1 MKSTL
6 IKNRIEYVLNI
17 IEDLINFNLPED
29 IYLKLKESFPTA
41 FDENNPARM
50 LEVYIIHNALNS
62 EIRMDM
68 SDDLVE
74 ILCSYPHSPRDL
86 KHSAEEL
93 IEIATNNLPGEII
106 DWG

>member
-17 IEDLINFNLPED
+17 LEDLINFNLPED

-41 FDENNPARM
+41 FDKNNPARM
-50 LEVYIIHNALNS
+50 LELYIIHNALNS
-62 EIRMDM
+62 QIRMDM

-74 ILCSYPHSPRDL
+74 VLCSYPNSPRDL
-86 KHSAEEL
+86 KYSAEEL
-93 IEIATNNLPGEII
+93 IEIATNNLPGKII
-106 DWG
+106 SWG